1 MTSTL
6 FSSFTVRS
14 TLNKC
19 VDNHSNCVNWTSYC
33 SYHSWV
39 QANCKKALD
48 GLVLD
53 SVRYEICCHK
63 K

>member
-1 MTSTL
+1 ITE
-6 FSSFTVRS
+6 
-14 TLNKC
+14 C

-39 QANCKKALD
+39 QANCKKAYMFMLYTID